1 MSSFEFGIIDYNE
14 MDRTTIG
21 PSKHKFVAMGVS
33 SEERVY
39 GIATDGILY
48 ELDTTTG
55 EETEVGPTG
64 VYVASSSEKSYTQSG
79 AIDQDDDTFYWAAY
93 VTWGKPSG
101 SVHNGYLGELRY
113 DIVRYP
119 DAKTVGTNISGQS
132 FSETIKDKS
141 LCNYYYGIIPV
152 NGTIPAEM
160 AKSDY
165 VMLTFVGE
173 ADTYGVVRI
182 DDVCVRSIYDN
193 DLAVSISAPAK
204 MKRGVSGKATVT
216 VTNNGEKDASNYRVM
231 LTADGTL
238 AFDQTVTEVLK
249 PLQTKSFTVD
259 VKSNVTSQSSKLRL
273 VADVEYAADQ
283 YKADNTANCM
293 VDLAELGIPS
303 PENFSATND
312 QAAQAH
318 HELERSG
325 SGKHPESRDIRE
337 LRQLD
342 YQPVRR
348 LDYLLFYQEW

>member
-1 MSSFEFGIIDYNE
+1 MRLPTFTKTFLS
-14 MDRTTIG
+14 RTQ
-21 PSKHKFVAMGVS
+21 V
-33 SEERVY
+33 
-39 GIATDGILY
+39 
-48 ELDTTTG
+48 
-55 EETEVGPTG
+55 
-64 VYVASSSEKSYTQSG
+64 
-79 AIDQDDDTFYWAAY
+79 
-93 VTWGKPSG
+93 
-101 SVHNGYLGELRY
+101 
-113 DIVRYP
+113 
-119 DAKTVGTNISGQS
+119 
-132 FSETIKDKS
+132 IKDKS
-141 LCNYYYGIIPV
+141 LRNYYYGIIPV

-293 VDLAELGIPS
+293 VDLAESGIPS